1 MVQQPLEAER
11 ASAAAGFAVFI
22 RGAFRVPTSR
32 RLFGG
37 GNQRRLGWTNHRS
50 RQGGPAISVE
60 SAPVRGLVER
70 VTESVLPTRHGTF
83 RIVGYR
89 SVGDGVELVSLSQGI
104 EDGLPHSGAPLVRL
118 HSECLTGDAFGSW
131 RCDCGEQLDAALAL
145 IAHAGEGVLVY
156 LRGHE
161 GRGIGLV
168 EKLRAYRLQDQGVDT
183 VDANLQLGH
192 PADARDY
199 SQAAGILRDLGVLDV
214 RLLSSNPAKEEA
226 LKALGLRVVERVGA
240 AVPARPENTRYLL
253 TKRKRMRHD
262 DVVTAIVPLPIAA
275 AEVMADA
282 RLDDAPGY
290 AWLAEQDEWV
300 VAQSAQSLD
309 GFLATP
315 TGEGAGLSG
324 DADHRH
330 LHRLRGLADA
340 LVVGAQTV
348 VNDDPLLTVRLA
360 SGSNPTRVV
369 LDPHGRVGTAARVL
383 STPDAPTLWLTGPDV
398 ARAADTPSH
407 VSQLRLGA
415 PPWSPGELLDV
426 LRARGLRRVLVE
438 GGGRTVSAFLAAGA
452 LDRLFLTTV
461 PIMLGDGI
469 PGVRVPAVGRIAD
482 APRWPVRRFALGED
496 TCLEFTLR

>member
-1 MVQQPLEAER
+1 MGRPAGPLL
-11 ASAAAGFAVFI
+11 VFI
-22 RGAFRVPTSR
+22 RDAFRVRISR
-32 RLFGG
+32 RLLGG
-37 GNQRRLGWTNHRS
+37 GDQRRLGWTNHRS
-50 RQGGPAISVE
+50 RQGGPVISVE

-89 SVGDGVELVSLSQGI
+89 AVGDGVELVSLSQGI
-104 EDGLPHSGAPLVRL
+104 EDGRPHSGAPLVRL

-199 SQAAGILRDLGVLDV
+199 SQAAGILRDLGVDDV

-262 DVVTAIVPLPIAA
+262 DVVTAIVPLSTAA
-275 AEVMADA
+275 AHAMADA
-282 RLDDAPGY
+282 RLDGAPEDAERY

-309 GFLATP
+309 GFLATRI
-315 TGEGAGLSG
+315 GEGAGLSG

-369 LDPHGRVGTAARVL
+369 LDPHGRVEAEARVL

-398 ARAADTPSH
+398 VGTAAMPSH

-438 GGGRTVSAFLAAGA
+438 GGGRTVSTFLTAGA

-461 PIMLGDGI
+461 PILLGDGI

>member
-1 MVQQPLEAER
+1 MIDQWFPR
-11 ASAAAGFAVFI
+11 W
-22 RGAFRVPTSR
+22 R
-32 RLFGG
+32 
-37 GNQRRLGWTNHRS
+37 NHRS

-104 EDGLPHSGAPLVRL
+104 EDGRPHSGAPLVRL

-168 EKLRAYRLQDQGVDT
+168 EKLRAYRLQDQGFDT

-192 PADARDY
+192 PVDARDY
-199 SQAAGILRDLGVLDV
+199 SQAAGILRDLGVHSV
-214 RLLSSNPAKEEA
+214 RLLSSNPAKAEA
-226 LKALGLRVVERVGA
+226 LGTLGLRVVERVGA
-240 AVPARPENTRYLL
+240 AVPSRPENTRYLL

-262 DVVTAIVPLPIAA
+262 DVVTAIVPLPTAA
-275 AEVMADA
+275 AGASSDGDCCSAVDS
-282 RLDDAPGY
+282 APGNADRY
-290 AWLAEQDEWV
+290 AWLAAQDEWV

-309 GFLATP
+309 GFLATR

-340 LVVGAQTV
+340 LIVGAQTV

-360 SGSNPTRVV
+360 AGSDPARVV
-369 LDPHGRVGTAARVL
+369 LDPHGRVGAAARAL
-383 STPDAPTLWLTGPDV
+383 SVPDAPTLWLTGPDV
-398 ARAADTPSH
+398 VGSADAPSH
-407 VSQLRLGA
+407 VSQIRLGA
-415 PPWSPGELLDV
+415 PPWSPAELLAL

-461 PIMLGDGI
+461 PILLGDGV
-469 PGVRVPAVGRIAD
+469 PGVRVPPVGRIAD
-482 APRWPVRRFALGED
+482 ARRWPVRRFALDED